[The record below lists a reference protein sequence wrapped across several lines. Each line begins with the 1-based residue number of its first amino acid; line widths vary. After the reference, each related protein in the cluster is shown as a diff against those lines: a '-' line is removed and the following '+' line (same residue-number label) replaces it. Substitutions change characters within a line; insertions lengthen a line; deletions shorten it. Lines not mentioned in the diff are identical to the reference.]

1 MLKKNFFF
9 DAVIYLVLTVLDH
22 DTIYLFIYS

>member
-1 MLKKNFFF
+1 MLKKFFF

-22 DTIYLFIYS
+22 DTIYLFIYT